1 MRDEY
6 NQKIFCDI
14 FKELIK
20 NSINKIKNLS
30 EIKSQSCVL
39 ELKIAN
45 SSFKETVNLLSWLSF
60 LLVSQKVSVLVW
72 WFGVD
77 HDIGLRNG
85 SCEYSSWNAN
95 PNRLKFQTVHKV
107 CENSVW
113 LTNFHSVNLR
123 GPIKIGS
130 VFCSLQPRLL
140 FVFRWTWQILPWIFK
155 SWKIWTSD
163 S

>member
-60 LLVSQKVSVLVW
+60 LLVSQKVSVLV
-72 WFGVD
+72 
-77 HDIGLRNG
+77 
-85 SCEYSSWNAN
+85 
-95 PNRLKFQTVHKV
+95 
-107 CENSVW
+107 
-113 LTNFHSVNLR
+113 
-123 GPIKIGS
+123 
-130 VFCSLQPRLL
+130 
-140 FVFRWTWQILPWIFK
+140 
-155 SWKIWTSD
+155 
-163 S
+163 